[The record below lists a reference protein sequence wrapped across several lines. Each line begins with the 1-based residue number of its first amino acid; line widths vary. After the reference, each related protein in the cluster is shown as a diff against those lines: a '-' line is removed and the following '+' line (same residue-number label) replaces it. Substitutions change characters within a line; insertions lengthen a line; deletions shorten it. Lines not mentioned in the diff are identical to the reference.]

1 MKRIV
6 SLLLAALT
14 LSAAGCSK
22 APEALDMPSKT
33 QSQVEQAL
41 PESGKR
47 LDEIALPEAQT
58 RQDQPVVT
66 DQAEPEPD
74 QTGAAAAEQAELP
87 AEDPITME
95 GKDMQ
100 ITFDRLPGTLEEFSA
115 LCNDLTKPENTCALF
130 LLALNLYTKD
140 KAAGEKAIDMLR
152 GPRPMT
158 GIDSQFIRDRLRDK
172 KYLPLA
178 YFDGA
183 TPENGYG
190 PTQPYVLN
198 FYPDQRPQDC
208 EELGM
213 RRVVLLALC
222 ALLLCGCARNNDLAD
237 AIASSISVST
247 PRPTIR
253 PLGKPTTEP
262 KPATEPEAESESE
275 PEAYTEEGALYLVSL
290 YGEDEDAFE
299 LKLRPVFS
307 LSDEDIE
314 ESMELYGL
322 TYDDFFAS
330 EGIVVCPNEEVFH
343 TATVLK
349 DSNAV
354 FALLDW
360 ESDEPWNE
368 HILLTAEKFLAYMR
382 MMEEDGNSLL
392 ASVTTLSGIVT
403 GLEQLY
409 VP

>member
-1 MKRIV
+1 
-6 SLLLAALT
+6 
-14 LSAAGCSK
+14 
-22 APEALDMPSKT
+22 
-33 QSQVEQAL
+33 
-41 PESGKR
+41 
-47 LDEIALPEAQT
+47 
-58 RQDQPVVT
+58 
-66 DQAEPEPD
+66 
-74 QTGAAAAEQAELP
+74 
-87 AEDPITME
+87 
-95 GKDMQ
+95 
-100 ITFDRLPGTLEEFSA
+100 
-115 LCNDLTKPENTCALF
+115 
-130 LLALNLYTKD
+130 
-140 KAAGEKAIDMLR
+140 
-152 GPRPMT
+152 
-158 GIDSQFIRDRLRDK
+158 
-172 KYLPLA
+172 
-178 YFDGA
+178 
-183 TPENGYG
+183 
-190 PTQPYVLN
+190 
-198 FYPDQRPQDC
+198 
-208 EELGM
+208 M

-253 PLGKPTTEP
+253 PLGKPTAEP
-262 KPATEPEAESESE
+262 KPAAEPESEPE

-314 ESMELYGL
+314 ESMELYGI

-392 ASVTTLSGIVT
+392 ASVTTLSGMVT

>member
-1 MKRIV
+1 M
-6 SLLLAALT
+6 
-14 LSAAGCSK
+14 
-22 APEALDMPSKT
+22 
-33 QSQVEQAL
+33 
-41 PESGKR
+41 
-47 LDEIALPEAQT
+47 
-58 RQDQPVVT
+58 
-66 DQAEPEPD
+66 
-74 QTGAAAAEQAELP
+74 
-87 AEDPITME
+87 
-95 GKDMQ
+95 
-100 ITFDRLPGTLEEFSA
+100 
-115 LCNDLTKPENTCALF
+115 
-130 LLALNLYTKD
+130 
-140 KAAGEKAIDMLR
+140 
-152 GPRPMT
+152 
-158 GIDSQFIRDRLRDK
+158 
-172 KYLPLA
+172 
-178 YFDGA
+178 
-183 TPENGYG
+183 
-190 PTQPYVLN
+190 
-198 FYPDQRPQDC
+198 
-208 EELGM
+208 
-213 RRVVLLALC
+213 
-222 ALLLCGCARNNDLAD
+222 
-237 AIASSISVST
+237 
-247 PRPTIR
+247 R
-253 PLGKPTTEP
+253 PLGKPTAEP
-262 KPATEPEAESESE
+262 KPATEPESESEPE

-314 ESMELYGL
+314 ESMELCGL

-392 ASVTTLSGIVT
+392 ASVTTLSGMVT

>member
-1 MKRIV
+1 
-6 SLLLAALT
+6 
-14 LSAAGCSK
+14 
-22 APEALDMPSKT
+22 
-33 QSQVEQAL
+33 
-41 PESGKR
+41 
-47 LDEIALPEAQT
+47 
-58 RQDQPVVT
+58 
-66 DQAEPEPD
+66 
-74 QTGAAAAEQAELP
+74 
-87 AEDPITME
+87 
-95 GKDMQ
+95 
-100 ITFDRLPGTLEEFSA
+100 
-115 LCNDLTKPENTCALF
+115 
-130 LLALNLYTKD
+130 
-140 KAAGEKAIDMLR
+140 
-152 GPRPMT
+152 
-158 GIDSQFIRDRLRDK
+158 
-172 KYLPLA
+172 
-178 YFDGA
+178 
-183 TPENGYG
+183 
-190 PTQPYVLN
+190 
-198 FYPDQRPQDC
+198 
-208 EELGM
+208 M

-237 AIASSISVST
+237 AITSSISVST

-253 PLGKPTTEP
+253 PLGKPTAEP
-262 KPATEPEAESESE
+262 KPATEPESEPEPE

-314 ESMELYGL
+314 ESMELYGI

-354 FALLDW
+354 FALVDW

-392 ASVTTLSGIVT
+392 ASVTTLSGMVT